1 MENLDNTAL
10 VLIGFQND
18 YFSKDGILH
27 SFIEE
32 SIEATQAVKN
42 IVSLLQQIAD
52 TSLPIITTPIIF
64 TPTYEELCDPVGI
77 LKTIREVKAFQAGT
91 NGAQTISELLA
102 FGDRITEIPGKRGF
116 NAFIGTDLNDHLQHH
131 NIQHVVL
138 AGAVTSLCIDS
149 TARSAHEK
157 NYQVSILSDCISA
170 RTVFEQEF
178 YLENVF
184 PLYAN
189 ALSSTE
195 LLHSLDL
202 SNAE

>member
-1 MENLDNTAL
+1 MESLDNTAL

-32 SIEATQAVKN
+32 SFEATQAVKN
-42 IVSLLQQIAD
+42 IVSLLQQLTD

-64 TPTYEELCDPVGI
+64 TPNYEELYDPVGI
-77 LKTIREVKAFQAGT
+77 LKTIRDVKAFQAGT
-91 NGAQTISELLA
+91 NGSQTISELLA

-116 NAFIGTDLNDHLQHH
+116 NAFANTDLDGHLQHH

-157 NYQVSILSDCISA
+157 HYQVSILSDCISA

-189 ALSSTE
+189 TLSSID
-195 LLHSLDL
+195 LLHSLEL
-202 SNAE
+202 SNAK